1 MKESIKILIR
11 DLDFESISEE
21 RYTVL
26 NSLVSYL
33 KESEIQKKVPKLN
46 FICTHNSRRSQFSQL
61 WCTVMSHFYTFPVEC
76 FSGGTAVTACNERT
90 VGSLKR
96 FGFDIESTN
105 NEENPIYVAS
115 ISEEIQLENQIFNC
129 FLQVQEAERPARLDH
144 PRRSARPSPRRLRLQ
159 RCGAPFSSPPRP
171 STPHRPPLLVQQQPR
186 PPEPSRASGR
196 PALHPARLMRNQARP
211 APIGTFAR

>member
-61 WCTVMSHFYTFPVEC
+61 WCSVMSHFYTFPVEC

-90 VGSLKR
+90 VASLKR

-105 NEENPIYVAS
+105 NGENPIYVVS
-115 ISEEIQLENQIFNC
+115 IHEEIQLELYSKLFDAPENPSEDFAAVMTCSDADESCPIIPGCNERIPLRYEDPKLFDDTDLEETMYDKRSLQI
-129 FLQVQEAERPARLDH
+129 AREMKYV
-144 PRRSARPSPRRLRLQ
+144 
-159 RCGAPFSSPPRP
+159 F
-171 STPHRPPLLVQQQPR
+171 TKVI
-186 PPEPSRASGR
+186 
-196 PALHPARLMRNQARP
+196 N
-211 APIGTFAR
+211 

>member
-11 DLDFESISEE
+11 DLDFESVSEE

-61 WCTVMSHFYTFPVEC
+61 WCTVMSHFYNFPVEC

-90 VGSLKR
+90 VASLKR

-105 NEENPIYVAS
+105 NGENPIYVAS
-115 ISEEIQLENQIFNC
+115 ISEEIQLELYSKLFDAQENPSEDFAAVMTCSDADESCPIIPGCNERIPLRYEAPKLFDDTDLEETMYDKRSLQI
-129 FLQVQEAERPARLDH
+129 AREMKYV
-144 PRRSARPSPRRLRLQ
+144 
-159 RCGAPFSSPPRP
+159 F
-171 STPHRPPLLVQQQPR
+171 TKV
-186 PPEPSRASGR
+186 
-196 PALHPARLMRNQARP
+196 
-211 APIGTFAR
+211 IK

>member
-61 WCTVMSHFYTFPVEC
+61 WCTVMSHFYNFPVKC

-90 VGSLKR
+90 VASLKR

-105 NEENPIYVAS
+105 NGENSIYVAS
-115 ISEEIQLENQIFNC
+115 ISEEIQIELYSKLFDAQENPSEDFAAVMTCSDADESCPIIPGCNKRIPLRYEDPKLFDDTDLEETMYDKRSLQI
-129 FLQVQEAERPARLDH
+129 AREMKYV
-144 PRRSARPSPRRLRLQ
+144 
-159 RCGAPFSSPPRP
+159 F
-171 STPHRPPLLVQQQPR
+171 TKV
-186 PPEPSRASGR
+186 
-196 PALHPARLMRNQARP
+196 
-211 APIGTFAR
+211 IK

>member
-11 DLDFESISEE
+11 DLDFESVSEE

-61 WCTVMSHFYTFPVEC
+61 WCTVMSHFYNFPVEC

-90 VGSLKR
+90 VASLKR

-105 NEENPIYVAS
+105 NGENPIYVAS
-115 ISEEIQLENQIFNC
+115 ISEEIQLELYSKLFDAPENPIEDFAAVMTCSDADESCPIIPGCNKRIPLRYEDPKLFDDTDLEETMYDKRSLQI
-129 FLQVQEAERPARLDH
+129 AREMKYV
-144 PRRSARPSPRRLRLQ
+144 
-159 RCGAPFSSPPRP
+159 F
-171 STPHRPPLLVQQQPR
+171 TKV
-186 PPEPSRASGR
+186 
-196 PALHPARLMRNQARP
+196 
-211 APIGTFAR
+211 IK

>member
-61 WCTVMSHFYTFPVEC
+61 WCTVMSHFYNFPVKC

-90 VGSLKR
+90 VASLKR

-105 NEENPIYVAS
+105 NGENPIYVAS
-115 ISEEIQLENQIFNC
+115 ISEEIQIELYSKLFDAQENPSEDFAAVMTCSGADESCPIIPGCNKRIPLRYEDPKLFDDTDLEETMYDKRSLQI
-129 FLQVQEAERPARLDH
+129 AREMKYV
-144 PRRSARPSPRRLRLQ
+144 
-159 RCGAPFSSPPRP
+159 F
-171 STPHRPPLLVQQQPR
+171 TKV
-186 PPEPSRASGR
+186 
-196 PALHPARLMRNQARP
+196 
-211 APIGTFAR
+211 IK

>member
-90 VGSLKR
+90 VASLKR

-105 NEENPIYVAS
+105 NGENPIYVVS
-115 ISEEIQLENQIFNC
+115 IREEIQLELYSKLFDAPENPSEDFAAVMTCSDADESCPIIPGCNKRIPLRYEDPKLFDDTDLEETMYDKRSLQI
-129 FLQVQEAERPARLDH
+129 AREMKYV
-144 PRRSARPSPRRLRLQ
+144 
-159 RCGAPFSSPPRP
+159 F
-171 STPHRPPLLVQQQPR
+171 TKVI
-186 PPEPSRASGR
+186 
-196 PALHPARLMRNQARP
+196 N
-211 APIGTFAR
+211 

>member
-90 VGSLKR
+90 VASLKR

-105 NEENPIYVAS
+105 NGENPIYVAS
-115 ISEEIQLENQIFNC
+115 ISEEIQLELYSKLFDAQENPSEDFAAVMTCSDADESCPIIPGCNKRIPLRYEDPKLFDDTDLKETMYDKRSLQI
-129 FLQVQEAERPARLDH
+129 AREMKYV
-144 PRRSARPSPRRLRLQ
+144 
-159 RCGAPFSSPPRP
+159 F
-171 STPHRPPLLVQQQPR
+171 TKV
-186 PPEPSRASGR
+186 
-196 PALHPARLMRNQARP
+196 
-211 APIGTFAR
+211 IK

>member
-61 WCTVMSHFYTFPVEC
+61 WCTVMSHFYNFPVKC

-90 VGSLKR
+90 VTSLKR

-105 NEENPIYVAS
+105 NGENSIYVAS
-115 ISEEIQLENQIFNC
+115 ISEEIQIELYSKLFDAQENPSEDFAAVMTCSDADESCPIIPGCNKRIPLRYEDPKLFDDTDLEETMYDKRSLQI
-129 FLQVQEAERPARLDH
+129 AREMKYI
-144 PRRSARPSPRRLRLQ
+144 
-159 RCGAPFSSPPRP
+159 F
-171 STPHRPPLLVQQQPR
+171 TKV
-186 PPEPSRASGR
+186 
-196 PALHPARLMRNQARP
+196 
-211 APIGTFAR
+211 IK

>member
-90 VGSLKR
+90 VASLKR

-105 NEENPIYVAS
+105 NGENPIYVVS
-115 ISEEIQLENQIFNC
+115 IHEEIQLELYSKLFDAQENPSEDFAAVMTCSDADESCPIIPGCNERIPLRYEDPKLFDDTDLEETMYDKRSLQI
-129 FLQVQEAERPARLDH
+129 AREMKYV
-144 PRRSARPSPRRLRLQ
+144 
-159 RCGAPFSSPPRP
+159 F
-171 STPHRPPLLVQQQPR
+171 TKVINN
-186 PPEPSRASGR
+186 E
-196 PALHPARLMRNQARP
+196 
-211 APIGTFAR
+211 

>member
-90 VGSLKR
+90 VASLKR

-105 NEENPIYVAS
+105 NRENPIYVAS
-115 ISEEIQLENQIFNC
+115 ISEEIQLELYSKLFDAQENPSEDFAAVMTCSDADESCPCIPGCNKRIPLRYEDPKLFDDTDLEETMYDKRSLQI
-129 FLQVQEAERPARLDH
+129 AREMKYV
-144 PRRSARPSPRRLRLQ
+144 
-159 RCGAPFSSPPRP
+159 F
-171 STPHRPPLLVQQQPR
+171 TKV
-186 PPEPSRASGR
+186 
-196 PALHPARLMRNQARP
+196 
-211 APIGTFAR
+211 IK

>member
-90 VGSLKR
+90 VASLKR

-105 NEENPIYVAS
+105 NGENPIYVVS
-115 ISEEIQLENQIFNC
+115 IHEEIQLELYSKLFDAPENPSEDFAAVMTCSDADESCPIIPGCNERIPLRYEDPKLFDDTDLEETMYDKRSLQI
-129 FLQVQEAERPARLDH
+129 AREMKYV
-144 PRRSARPSPRRLRLQ
+144 
-159 RCGAPFSSPPRP
+159 F
-171 STPHRPPLLVQQQPR
+171 TKV
-186 PPEPSRASGR
+186 
-196 PALHPARLMRNQARP
+196 
-211 APIGTFAR
+211 IK

>member
-61 WCTVMSHFYTFPVEC
+61 WCTVMSHFYNFPVKC

-90 VGSLKR
+90 VASLKR

-105 NEENPIYVAS
+105 NGENPIYVVS
-115 ISEEIQLENQIFNC
+115 ISEEIQLELYSKLFDAPEN
-129 FLQVQEAERPARLDH
+129 
-144 PRRSARPSPRRLRLQ
+144 PS
-159 RCGAPFSSPPRP
+159 
-171 STPHRPPLLVQQQPR
+171 
-186 PPEPSRASGR
+186 ED
-196 PALHPARLMRNQARP
+196 
-211 APIGTFAR
+211 FAAVMT